1 MTGWGSEE
9 QGMATLETTLMVVIL
24 VPLLFAILEFGWL
37 TQRWIAQDGVTLQA
51 ARYAGELGGD
61 RPELRSYVQE
71 QLRLVGIEPSRVS
84 IEVEPDYVAWR
95 QPVRVSLRTDERIAI
110 PFVFTTTLTVRS
122 TAVARGEIN
131 R

>member
-1 MTGWGSEE
+1 MTRWGSEE
-9 QGMATLETTLMVVIL
+9 HGLATLETTLMVVIL
-24 VPLLFAILEFGWL
+24 VPMLFAILEFGWL
-37 TQRWIAQDGVTLQA
+37 TQRWLAQDGVAMQA

-84 IEVEPDYVAWR
+84 MDVEPTFVAWR

-110 PFVFTTTLTVRS
+110 PFVFATTITVRS
-122 TAVARGEIN
+122 MAVARGEVS

>member
-1 MTGWGSEE
+1 MRRLGGDE

-37 TQRWIAQDGVTLQA
+37 TQRWLAQDGVALQA

-61 RPELRSYVQE
+61 RPELRSYIQE
-71 QLRLVGIEPSRVS
+71 QLRLVGIEPSRVVV
-84 IEVEPDYVAWR
+84 EVEPAYVAWR
-95 QPVRVSLRTDERIAI
+95 QPVRVSLHTDERIAV
-110 PFVFTTTLTVRS
+110 PFVFSTAITVRS
-122 TAVARGEIN
+122 TAVARGEVS

>member
-1 MTGWGSEE
+1 MKSWRGDE

-37 TQRWIAQDGVTLQA
+37 TQRWLAQDGVALQA

-61 RPELRSYVQE
+61 GPELRSYIQE
-71 QLRLVGIEPSRVS
+71 QLRLVGIEPSRVRLD
-84 IEVEPDYVAWR
+84 VEPGYVTWR
-95 QPVRVSLRTDERIAI
+95 EPVRVSLQSDERVAI
-110 PFVFTTTLTVRS
+110 PFLFATTVTVRS
-122 TAVARGEIN
+122 TAVARGEVT

>member
-1 MTGWGSEE
+1 MSGWRGDD

-37 TQRWIAQDGVTLQA
+37 TQRWLAQDGVALQA

-71 QLRLVGIEPSRVS
+71 QLRLVGIEPTRVTVD
-84 IEVEPDYVAWR
+84 VEPAFVGWR
-95 QPVRVSLRTDERIAI
+95 EPVRVSLHTEERIAV
-110 PFVFTTTLTVRS
+110 PFLFVTTIAVRS
-122 TAVARGEIN
+122 TAVARGEVT

>member
-1 MTGWGSEE
+1 MSRWRGDDR
-9 QGMATLETTLMVVIL
+9 GMVTLETTLMVVIL

-37 TQRWIAQDGVTLQA
+37 TQRWLAQDGVALQA

-71 QLRLVGIEPSRVS
+71 QLQLVGIEPSRV
-84 IEVEPDYVAWR
+84 IVEVEPVFVAWR
-95 QPVRVSLRTDERIAI
+95 EPIRVSLHTEERIAI
-110 PFVFTTTLTVRS
+110 PFLFATTVTVRS
-122 TAVARGEIN
+122 TGVARGEVN

>member
-1 MTGWGSEE
+1 
-9 QGMATLETTLMVVIL
+9 MATLETTLMVVIL

-37 TQRWIAQDGVTLQA
+37 TQRWLAQDGVALQA
-51 ARYAGELGGD
+51 ARYAGEIGGD

-71 QLRLVGIEPSRVS
+71 QLRLVGIEPTRVTVD
-84 IEVEPDYVAWR
+84 VEPAFVGWR
-95 QPVRVSLRTDERIAI
+95 EPVRVSLHTEERIAV
-110 PFVFTTTLTVRS
+110 PFLFATTVMMRS

>member
-1 MTGWGSEE
+1 MTGWGSEDR
-9 QGMATLETTLMVVIL
+9 GMATLETTLMVVIL

-37 TQRWIAQDGVTLQA
+37 TQRWLAQDGVTLQA

-61 RPELRSYVQE
+61 RPELRSYVQD
-71 QLRLVGIEPSRVS
+71 QLRLVGIEPSRVT
-84 IEVEPDYVAWR
+84 IEVEPAHVAWR

-110 PFVFTTTLTVRS
+110 PFVFATTVTVRS
-122 TAVARGEIN
+122 TAVARGEVS

>member
-1 MTGWGSEE
+1 MTRWGSEE
-9 QGMATLETTLMVVIL
+9 HGLATLETTLMVVIL
-24 VPLLFAILEFGWL
+24 VPMLFAILEFGWL
-37 TQRWIAQDGVTLQA
+37 TQRWLAQDGVAMQA

-84 IEVEPDYVAWR
+84 MDVEPTFVAWR

-110 PFVFTTTLTVRS
+110 PFVFATTITVRS
-122 TAVARGEIN
+122 TAVARGEVS

>member
-1 MTGWGSEE
+1 MTRWRGEQ

-37 TQRWIAQDGVTLQA
+37 TQRWLAQDGVTLQA

-71 QLRLVGIEPSRVS
+71 QLRLVGIEPSRVVVA
-84 IEVEPDYVAWR
+84 VEPSDVTWR
-95 QPVRVSLRTDERIAI
+95 EPVRVSLQTEERIAL
-110 PFVFTTTLTVRS
+110 PFVFTTTVAVRS
-122 TAVARGEIN
+122 TAVARGEVN